1 MQPAAPRRSPG
12 ERDGECIE
20 KRPLFILSCLEDGDG
35 SADAD
40 TDAPVATE
48 EGTDMRDFRDAKL
61 MAKTLRAE
69 LAKANLDITHSHAL
83 ELVARQLG
91 FDQWNILSAR
101 IEADGPSQA
110 AIEFTPPIPIFRIF
124 DVDKAME
131 FYRDYLGFGVD
142 FEHRFGDNFPLYC
155 QVSRGACVLHLSEH
169 AGDASPGAKAFTW
182 MRDIRDFHRELTAK
196 DYRYL
201 KPGLEDAPWGLQ
213 MTVTDP
219 FSNRIAFCEKV

>member
-1 MQPAAPRRSPG
+1 MVNAST
-12 ERDGECIE
+12 DD
-20 KRPLFILSCLEDGDG
+20 LLILSCLEDGDG

-69 LAKANLDITHSHAL
+69 LAKANLDITHSQAL

-91 FDQWNILSAR
+91 LAQWNILSAR
-101 IEADGPSQA
+101 IEAAEPAQTGVALA
-110 AIEFTPPIPIFRIF
+110 APIPIFRIF

-142 FEHRFGDNFPLYC
+142 FEHRFGENFPLYC
-155 QVSRGACVLHLSEH
+155 QVSRGTCVLHLSEH
-169 AGDASPGAKAFTW
+169 AGDASPGAKAFCW
-182 MRDIRDFHRELTAK
+182 MRGIRDFHAELTAK
-196 DYRYL
+196 EYRYL
-201 KPGLEDAPWGLQ
+201 KPGIEEAPWGLQ

-219 FSNRIAFCEKV
+219 FSNRISFCEKV

>member
-1 MQPAAPRRSPG
+1 
-12 ERDGECIE
+12 
-20 KRPLFILSCLEDGDG
+20 
-35 SADAD
+35 
-40 TDAPVATE
+40 
-48 EGTDMRDFRDAKL
+48 MRDVRDAKL
-61 MAKTLRAE
+61 MARSLKAE
-69 LAKANLDITHSHAL
+69 LAKSNLEISHSQAL

-91 FDQWNILSAR
+91 FEQWNILAAR
-101 IEADGPSQA
+101 IEAGETPPAKISF
-110 AIEFTPPIPIFRIF
+110 EPPIPIFRIF

-131 FYRDYLGFGVD
+131 FYRDYLGFTVE
-142 FEHRFGDNFPLYC
+142 FEHRFGENFPLYC

-182 MRDIRDFHRELTAK
+182 MRGVKSFHADLTVK

-219 FSNRIAFCEKV
+219 FSNRIAFCERV